1 MPLAARVSAPWTAG
15 LPVRAAR
22 GAPDASGT
30 APVDARHASGI
41 AFNADAPG
49 ARAPQAL
56 LLAVSPD
63 GERWNVER
71 VLGVLQ
77 ETLDLARL
85 RLVTLERTN
94 GIARVLPAIYEKSF
108 SLQGEKVID
117 VRYVDRVAQIDSLA
131 KYVKEQP

>member
-1 MPLAARVSAPWTAG
+1 V
-15 LPVRAAR
+15 LPVREAR
-22 GAPDASGT
+22 GEGDN

-77 ETLDLARL
+77 DTLELARL

-94 GIARVLPAIYEKSF
+94 GIARVLPAIYEQSF
-108 SLQGEKVID
+108 SLQGEQVLD
-117 VRYVDRVAQIDSLA
+117 VRFVDRVAQVDTMATFL
-131 KYVKEQP
+131 KES